1 MDLKNLT
8 TFIAVAELRSFTG
21 AAVRLGYTQ
30 STVSTQI
37 RQMENELGV
46 QLFERVNHTVTLTE
60 PGRKFLQ
67 SAHKINALLTEAVRD
82 EAAEANGPVRLAMA
96 DSLCSY
102 LSAGVLPRL
111 RMEYPGITLKIT
123 TAGTEEMFRL
133 LGCNEADLVYTLD
146 SHIYDHSYVILRE
159 NQVGV
164 HFVAPSNHPLARAGR
179 VLAVEDLI
187 CQPFILTEK
196 GMSYRKLLDEALARS
211 SLEITPVLEIGN
223 TDLICSLVEQGVGL
237 SFLPDYATRR
247 AAAAGKIIRL
257 EVGGFDLEVW
267 AQLLTHRDKW
277 ISKPMGI
284 LIDLLSSVET

>member
-60 PGRKFLQ
+60 PGRKFLR
-67 SAHKINALLTEAVRD
+67 SAHTINALLAAVAKDEVEEAV
-82 EAAEANGPVRLAMA
+82 GPVRLAMA

-111 RMEYPGITLKIT
+111 RTEYPGITLKIT

-146 SHIYDHSYVILRE
+146 SHIYDRSYVILRE
-159 NQVGV
+159 NRVRV
-164 HFVAPSNHPLARAGR
+164 HFVAPSDHLLARPGR
-179 VLAVEDLI
+179 VLTMEELI
-187 CQPFILTEK
+187 RQPFILTEK
-196 GMSYRKLLDEALARS
+196 GMSYRKILDEVLARAS
-211 SLEITPVLEIGN
+211 MEIDPVLEIGN

-237 SFLPDYATRR
+237 SFLPDYATRK
-247 AAAAGKIIRL
+247 AVKAGRMIWL
-257 EVGGFDLEVW
+257 EVEGFDLEVW

-277 ISKPMGI
+277 ISKPMGV
-284 LIDLLSSVET
+284 LIDLLGSVDP